1 MPPPGP
7 AHLSKL
13 EADLTERAALI
24 GSIYGVII
32 LVGLFVLG
40 RFLLR
45 LRQRPLAWRDALSRL
60 YWRPW
65 NLSDVQPLLLLL
77 VGAFVVSLAGQAL
90 LVASSARVEAATSSV
105 LVVVQS
111 VLFHWLGLGALVWL
125 LRRRRL
131 SWRSAFGLNP
141 ATFGRDAFHG
151 LLTLLGTM
159 PILVAAAFLCNFV
172 LQLFGFQPTL
182 QDVAFIISDETS
194 PWMRAY
200 FVLLAVVIAP
210 VFEELLFRGMLLP
223 ALARRYGAAT
233 ATLVISVVFAS
244 IHGHVPSLV
253 PLFILSL
260 SLCLAYIGTGSLV
273 SSIIMHAVFN
283 GVTVTLLFV
292 VQ

>member
-32 LVGLFVLG
+32 LLGLFVLG

-45 LRQRPLAWRDALSRL
+45 IRQRPLAWRDALSRL

-77 VGAFVVSLAGQAL
+77 VGAFVVSLAVQA
-90 LVASSARVEAATSSV
+90 VVFTGAIRGGAASSSL

-125 LRRRRL
+125 LRRRGL
-131 SWRSAFGLNP
+131 SWRSAFGFNS
-141 ATFGRDAFHG
+141 ATLGRDAFHG

-253 PLFILSL
+253 PLFILSV
-260 SLCLAYIGTGSLV
+260 SLCLAYIGTGSLA

>member
-90 LVASSARVEAATSSV
+90 LVAGSARVEAATSSV